1 MRTLHSQSGLTF
13 IGFLFVAVVVVTVA
27 IVGFRVTPSYIEYFA
42 VKKTLRDTLDNSP
55 DNVTL
60 TQFRKAFELKA
71 SPQYIESIRG
81 EDVDLRRE
89 GPELIASADWT
100 TTLPLIAN
108 VSLLIEF
115 HASASK

>member
-13 IGFLFVAVVVVTVA
+13 IGFLFVALVVVTVA
-27 IVGFRVTPSYIEYFA
+27 IIGFRVTPSYIEYFA
-42 VKKTLRDTLDNSP
+42 VQRTLKDTLQDSP

-60 TQFRKAFELKA
+60 VQFRRAFDLKA
-71 SPQYIESIRG
+71 SPQYIESIHSA
-81 EDVDLRRE
+81 DVDLRRE
-89 GPELIASADWT
+89 GTFLVASADWT